1 MKVVLQRVNKAQVI
15 IKNKI
20 FSQIGKGL
28 LIFVGFEK
36 GDTQKDLSKM
46 AQKIVNLRIFED
58 ENKKMN
64 LSALDIK
71 AEILCVSEFTL
82 CAEVY
87 KGRRPSFHLSLE
99 PQIAERFYQDFID
112 ILKSFGLRVEKGIFG
127 ESMKILL
134 ENAGPV
140 TFILDSKEF

>member
-15 IKNKI
+15 IKDKI

-28 LIFVGFEK
+28 LIFVGFER
-36 GDTQKDLSKM
+36 GDKQEDLLKM
-46 AQKIVNLRIFED
+46 AQKILNLRIFED

-82 CAEVY
+82 CAQVY

-99 PQIAERFYQDFID
+99 PQTAERFYQDFID
-112 ILKSFGLRVEKGIFG
+112 ILKSFGLRVEKGVFG
-127 ESMKILL
+127 EYMHILL

>member
-15 IKNKI
+15 IREKL
-20 FSQIGKGL
+20 FSRIDKGL
-28 LIFVGFEK
+28 VILVGFEK
-36 GDTQKDLSKM
+36 GDTERDLLKM
-46 AQKIVNLRIFED
+46 AEKIVNLRIFED

-99 PQIAERFYQDFID
+99 PEKAEKFYQDFIC
-112 ILKSFGLRVEKGIFG
+112 ILKSFNLKVEKGIFR
-127 ESMKILL
+127 EYMQVLI
-134 ENAGPV
+134 ENSGPV
-140 TFILDSKEF
+140 TFILDSKKF